1 MFNYGFYHPMR
12 NSRRLSLVLY
22 RHLTFP
28 PHHLLFVDVVFVILH
43 RPPLPRLGDL
53 PFHMGFS
60 AQKKSYPLKR
70 ENRRREL
77 YKTDDQFKCSQ
88 RYGITMY
95 LFRLWHLWTDSYVLF
110 DGLLGKLFRSFWGGI
125 FTGLIKVLLV
135 LMSHCCIWDM
145 IFMESPNWLM

>member
-53 PFHMGFS
+53 PFHVGFS

-125 FTGLIKVLLV
+125 FTGLKYFLCLWVIVVYDTWYLWNLLT
-135 LMSHCCIWDM
+135 D
-145 IFMESPNWLM
+145 